1 MKKVVLSVFALAFG
15 VMNSLAQFSANG
27 GFTYTKWNNDHTE
40 FRPGFSVG
48 ASYLLQ
54 KDSIPFFGQIG
65 LDFAQKGVNTKDLY
79 ENNWGV
85 NTYSLH
91 LPVAVGYKFP
101 INKNI
106 SVNPKVGFYGD
117 LGLWGRV
124 SDHDSHADIKPG
136 YESEIVSV
144 DGLNPYTDLSKQT
157 TNNKNFTR
165 FDAGYLVGVNIFLY
179 KSIYLDLGASMGF
192 LGQFSSGLFNHS
204 NSKPISFNISLGYL
218 FLKKKY
224 SEPKTV
230 EI

>member
-1 MKKVVLSVFALAFG
+1 MKKVVLSVFAIAFG

-48 ASYLLQ
+48 ASYLFQ

-79 ENNWGV
+79 EGSWGV

-91 LPVAVGYKFP
+91 LPVVVGYKFP

-106 SVNPKVGFYGD
+106 SVNPKIGFYGD
-117 LGLWGRV
+117 FGLWGRI
-124 SDHDSHADIKPG
+124 SDHDPHEVREG
-136 YESEIVSV
+136 YEDVVVSS